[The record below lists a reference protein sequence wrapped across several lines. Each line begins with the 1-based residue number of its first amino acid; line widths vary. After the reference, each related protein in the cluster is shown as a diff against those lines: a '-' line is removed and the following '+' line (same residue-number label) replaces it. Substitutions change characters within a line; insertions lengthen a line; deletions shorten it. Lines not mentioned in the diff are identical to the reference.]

1 MENFEKAVK
10 SFRKTLIVI
19 AVFSFFATLL
29 QLTIPLY
36 MLQIYDRVLP
46 SQSTDTL
53 IFLSILAAFA
63 LITLGLTEMVRQIFA
78 TRAAA
83 KFDAYLANDIL
94 EKVIREGHDS
104 NGNTQPMRDLG
115 AVRGLI
121 SSKILTGLID
131 LPFASI
137 FVLCLYF
144 IHPNLFW
151 LLVIGTVV
159 LAAVAIINQIMSVKS
174 SAAQAQAA
182 NTASNYT
189 SFFARNSD
197 SIIAMGML
205 RDVVASW
212 GNWNADTLIHADKAS
227 KINSFFSGLSNII
240 RFGIQAGM
248 LGLGAYLVQQ
258 GEMTAGMI
266 FASSIIS
273 GRALMPIHV
282 VINSWPQL
290 NTGRT
295 AWRTLKEYIS
305 NDTKGREKYT
315 EQPAPKGELVAENIL
330 QPNPIDR
337 RKPPILNRVSFGMK
351 PGDSVAVI
359 GPSGSGKS
367 TLARIVVGAFK
378 PFSGDVK
385 LDGNNIANWD
395 PQDLGKHIGYLA
407 QDVELLP
414 GTIAQNISRFRQD
427 VTDEDIRKAAELA
440 HVDDLIKN
448 MPYGYDTL
456 IGPGGLSISGGEKQ
470 RIALARAFFGEPK
483 VLVLDEPNSSLD
495 RLGEGALLRALV
507 AAKKSGI
514 TVFLVTQ
521 RESVIQVVDKIM
533 RVKDG
538 QIVDYGPRD
547 KIIQKVKD
555 AAEKSAK
562 AAN

>member
-1 MENFEKAVK
+1 MENLEKAVK
-10 SFRKTLIVI
+10 SFRKTMIII

-78 TRAAA
+78 TRASARL
-83 KFDAYLANDIL
+83 DAYLADDIL
-94 EKVIREGHDS
+94 EKVIRGGHDS
-104 NGNTQPMRDLG
+104 NGNTQPMRDLA
-115 AVRGLI
+115 AVRSLV
-121 SSKILTGLID
+121 SSKILTGVID

-159 LAAVAIINQIMSVKS
+159 LAVIAIINQIMSKKS
-174 SAAQAQAA
+174 AEAQTQAA
-182 NTASNYT
+182 NAANSYT

-227 KINSFFSGLSNII
+227 KINAFFSGISNII

-266 FASSIIS
+266 FAASIIS

-290 NTGRT
+290 NSGKS
-295 AWRTLKEYIS
+295 AWKNLKEYIGAS
-305 NDTKGREKYT
+305 SSREKYT
-315 EQPAPKGELVAENIL
+315 EQPEPKGELIAENIL
-330 QPNPIDR
+330 QPNPVDR

-385 LDGNNIANWD
+385 LDGNNITNWD

-414 GTIAQNISRFRQD
+414 GSIAQNISRFRPN
-427 VTDEDIRKAAELA
+427 VTDEEIRKAAELA

-448 MPYGYDTL
+448 MPMGYDTL

-470 RIALARAFFGEPK
+470 RIALARAFFGDPK
-483 VLVLDEPNSSLD
+483 LLVLDEPNSSLD

-533 RVKDG
+533 RIKAG

-547 KIIQKVKD
+547 KVIQKVKEAVD
-555 AAEKSAK
+555 KSAK
-562 AAN
+562 VNA

>member
-1 MENFEKAVK
+1 
-10 SFRKTLIVI
+10 
-19 AVFSFFATLL
+19 
-29 QLTIPLY
+29 
-36 MLQIYDRVLP
+36 
-46 SQSTDTL
+46 
-53 IFLSILAAFA
+53 
-63 LITLGLTEMVRQIFA
+63 
-78 TRAAA
+78 
-83 KFDAYLANDIL
+83 
-94 EKVIREGHDS
+94 
-104 NGNTQPMRDLG
+104 
-115 AVRGLI
+115 
-121 SSKILTGLID
+121 
-131 LPFASI
+131 
-137 FVLCLYF
+137 
-144 IHPNLFW
+144 
-151 LLVIGTVV
+151 
-159 LAAVAIINQIMSVKS
+159 
-174 SAAQAQAA
+174 
-182 NTASNYT
+182 
-189 SFFARNSD
+189 
-197 SIIAMGML
+197 
-205 RDVVASW
+205 
-212 GNWNADTLIHADKAS
+212 
-227 KINSFFSGLSNII
+227 
-240 RFGIQAGM
+240 
-248 LGLGAYLVQQ
+248 
-258 GEMTAGMI
+258 
-266 FASSIIS
+266 
-273 GRALMPIHV
+273 
-282 VINSWPQL
+282 
-290 NTGRT
+290 
-295 AWRTLKEYIS
+295 
-305 NDTKGREKYT
+305 
-315 EQPAPKGELVAENIL
+315 
-330 QPNPIDR
+330 
-337 RKPPILNRVSFGMK
+337 MK